1 MDRRLLDDAP
11 AWNRLPPELPIA
23 DRRDELVEAIRN
35 NQLLVVAGE
44 TGSGKST
51 QLPKLCVQAGRGVD
65 GMIGH
70 TQPRRLAAR
79 AVAQRVADETET
91 SLGDQVGYAVR
102 FDDKVG
108 ANTVVKLMTDG
119 ILLAEL
125 QRDRKLSKYDT
136 IIIDEAHERS
146 LNIDFLLG
154 YLKQLLPK
162 RPDLHVIITSATI
175 DTERFSEHF
184 DDAPV
189 IEVSGRTYPVDVR
202 YRPVNDP
209 DGGDHHMADSRYMA
223 DSRSGGDQFET
234 QAEAVAGTVRSLQRE
249 DDGDILVFL
258 AGERDIRE
266 AADEIEALNLH
277 NTEVVPLYARLS
289 SSEQQRVFRSHS
301 SRRVVLATNVAET
314 SLTVPGIRFV
324 IDTGLARIS
333 RYNKRTKVQRLPI
346 EAVSQASADQRAGR
360 CGRIG
365 PGICVR
371 LYSEADYL
379 GRPDFTEPEIQRTNL
394 ASVILQMASLGLGD
408 IDSFPFV
415 EPPDQQSIRD
425 GITVLEELD
434 ALDPER
440 QGTKQWLTD
449 MGRELSRFPIDPR
462 FARMIIEAIDRDAL
476 DEVSI
481 IVAALSVQDPRE
493 RPRER
498 LDEANQF
505 HARFVDDKS
514 DFMTLLKLWRHLE
527 KQRKELSG
535 NQFRRRCRKEFINYT
550 RVREWQDTVR
560 QLRRTVKELNYKSS
574 GPSNA
579 HRDTIHRCL
588 LPGLLSQVGMKDQ
601 RPRKGSKRESSKR
614 GADRRRVEYVGT
626 RGSRFRLGR
635 SSVLAKNGPQWVM
648 AAEMVETGELWA
660 HTAGPVD
667 PAWIE
672 DAAHYL
678 IKRSYDD
685 PVWDPGDGVAYTI
698 ERVSLYGLPIVSGRR
713 VTVGRVNKRLARE
726 LFIHHALVLGEATID
741 EPFAE
746 HNRDLSMRLE
756 AIEDRF
762 RQRNA
767 EGYTDR
773 LYTYFDQRLPEHIT
787 SLAAFTRWRRKQ
799 HKSGPTPLE
808 VSMEDVLDNDQLDR
822 LSGFPDTWPHV
833 DGDLELAYLFDQA
846 SHLDGLSVHIPV
858 ELAAQITAAPFTW
871 LVPGMRP
878 ELVLQMLRSLPKDMR
893 KQLAPL
899 DQTAELVL
907 SELKAN
913 GDSQSKDSFNI
924 ERSPSDELSAILG
937 PRTGVNVDP
946 GNFDLTRLAP
956 HLRPT
961 FRIIDAD
968 RNLLAE
974 GKSMEAVQ
982 QLIRSQTE
990 SALAA
995 VAQTNGSPERDNVTR
1010 WDFGDLPRVFNT
1022 TSGGRHLRAYPA
1034 LIDDDGVV
1042 AIRLLADEA
1051 RQQDEMWNGT
1061 RRLLRLQL
1069 PSPIRKIDR
1078 MLSDRTKL
1086 IMITDV
1092 VQSKADWYNDI
1103 LNVCLDEIIIARGGP
1118 AWTADGFAL
1127 LVEAGQ
1133 DQLTDLLEQA
1143 CQHCEN
1149 LVPAASSI
1157 EQRLQALAGAES
1169 MGPSIDDARA
1179 HFNRLTYA
1187 GFLSGVGMPKL
1198 SDMER
1203 YLEALKH
1210 RLQQLPDSPS
1220 KDSRLAAESVAV
1232 EQLYRQAVAQH
1243 GMTAALEEVTWE
1255 LEELRV
1261 QNFAQHLR
1269 SRTAAGGQPK
1279 VSAKRI
1285 QAKLGSL

>member
-1 MDRRLLDDAP
+1 MDRRLLADSPD
-11 AWNRLPPELPIA
+11 WNRLPPELPIA
-23 DRRDELVEAIRN
+23 ERRDELVEAIKA

-51 QLPKLCVQAGRGVD
+51 QLPKLCVQAGRGAN
-65 GMIGH
+65 GIIGH

-102 FDDKVG
+102 FDDRVG
-108 ANTVVKLMTDG
+108 PNTVVKLMTDG

-125 QRDRKLSKYDT
+125 QRDRMLSKYDT
-136 IIIDEAHERS
+136 IIVDEAHERS

-184 DDAPV
+184 DNAPV
-189 IEVSGRTYPVDVR
+189 IEVSGRTYPVEVR
-202 YRPVNDP
+202 YRPINDP
-209 DGGDHHMADSRYMA
+209 DSSMDL
-223 DSRSGGDQFET
+223 SGGRQDNGDGYQT
-234 QAEAVAGTVRSLQRE
+234 QAEAVATTARSLLRE

-266 AADEIEALNLH
+266 AAEEIEALNLH

-289 SSEQQRVFRSHS
+289 SSEQQRVFRSHPG
-301 SRRVVLATNVAET
+301 RRVVLATNVAET

-324 IDTGLARIS
+324 VDTGLARIS

-346 EAVSQASADQRAGR
+346 EAISQASADQRAGR

-371 LYSEADYL
+371 LYSESDFL

-394 ASVILQMASLGLGD
+394 ASVILQMAALGLGD
-408 IDSFPFV
+408 IESFPFV

-425 GITVLEELD
+425 GVTVLEELD

-440 QGTKQWLTD
+440 HGTKQWLTD
-449 MGRELSRFPIDPR
+449 MGRELARFPIDPR
-462 FARMIIEAIDRDAL
+462 FARMIIEAVDRDAL
-476 DEVSI
+476 DEVTI

-493 RPRER
+493 RPKER
-498 LDEANQF
+498 QSEASQL
-505 HARFVDDKS
+505 HARFADDTS
-514 DFMTLLKLWRHLE
+514 DFITLLKLWRHLE
-527 KQRKELSG
+527 RQRQELSG
-535 NQFRRRCRKEFINYT
+535 NQFRRRCRKELLNYT

-560 QLRRTVKELNYKSS
+560 QLRRTVKELDYKTS
-574 GPSNA
+574 GPSKA

-588 LPGLLSQVGMKDQ
+588 LPGLLSQVGTKDPK
-601 RPRKGSKRESSKR
+601 RSAASKRGSSSKR
-614 GADRRRVEYVGT
+614 NSDRRPVEYLGT

-635 SSVLAKNGPQWVM
+635 SSVLANNGPQWVM
-648 AAEMVETGELWA
+648 AAEMIETGQLWA
-660 HTAGPVD
+660 HTAAPVD

-678 IKRSYDD
+678 IKRTYDD
-685 PVWDPGDGVAYTI
+685 PVWDPADGVAYTI
-698 ERVSLYGLPIVSGRR
+698 ERITLYGLSIVGGRR
-713 VTVGRVNKRLARE
+713 VTVGRVNKALARE
-726 LFIHHALVLGEATID
+726 LFVHHALVLGEADID
-741 EPFAE
+741 EPFSD
-746 HNRDLSMRLE
+746 HNRDLAQRLE

-762 RQRNA
+762 RLRNA

-773 LYTYFDQRLPEHIT
+773 LFEFFDQRIPDHVT
-787 SLAAFTRWRRKQ
+787 SAAGFTRWRRKQ
-799 HKSGPTPLE
+799 GQADAMSLE
-808 VSMEDVLDNDQLDR
+808 VSMSDVLDAHQLER
-822 LSGFPDTWPHV
+822 LTAFPDTWPHA

-846 SHLDGLSVHIPV
+846 SHLDGLSIHIPV
-858 ELAAQITAAPFTW
+858 ELAGQFAEEPFAW
-871 LVPGMRP
+871 LVPGMRS
-878 ELVLQMLRSLPKDMR
+878 ELILQLLRSLPKNLR

-899 DQTAELVL
+899 DQAAELVEA
-907 SELKAN
+907 ELRGSAN
-913 GDSQSKDSFNI
+913 GSPTDLFNLDQS
-924 ERSPSDELSAILG
+924 PVAAMAAVLG
-937 PRTGVNVDP
+937 PRTGIDVKQADFDP
-946 GNFDLTRLAP
+946 TRLPA

-961 FRIIDAD
+961 FRVIDSE

-974 GKSMEAVQ
+974 GKSLDAVQ
-982 QLIRSQTE
+982 RLIIDQTE

-995 VAQTNGSPERDNVTR
+995 VANASGSPERDNVAR
-1010 WDFGDLPRVFNT
+1010 WDFGDLPKVFNT
-1022 TSGGRHLRAYPA
+1022 SSNGRQVRAYPA
-1034 LIDDDGVV
+1034 LVDEAGTV
-1042 AIRLLADEA
+1042 AIRLLADEE
-1051 RQQDEMWNGT
+1051 RQQDEMWGGT

-1078 MLSDRTKL
+1078 LLADRVKL
-1086 IMITDV
+1086 IMLTDI

-1103 LNVCLDEIIIARGGP
+1103 LNVCLDEIIIAKGGP
-1118 AWTADGFAL
+1118 AWTSDGFAA
-1127 LVEAGQ
+1127 LVAEGQ
-1133 DQLTDLLEQA
+1133 SQLTELLEQT
-1143 CQHCEN
+1143 CEHCEK
-1149 LVPAASSI
+1149 LVATASSI
-1157 EQRLQALAGAES
+1157 SQRLDALSGADS
-1169 MGPSIDDARA
+1169 LGPSVDDARA
-1179 HFNRLTYA
+1179 HFSRLVYP
-1187 GFLSGVGMPKL
+1187 GFLSGVGLPKL
-1198 SDMER
+1198 GDMQR
-1203 YLEALKH
+1203 YLAALQH

-1232 EQLYRQAVAQH
+1232 EQAYAKALAEHA
-1243 GMTAALEEVTWE
+1243 MTSELEEITWE

-1269 SRTAAGGQPK
+1269 PRSAVGGQAK

-1285 QAKLGSL
+1285 QVRLGSL